1 MLRSIDYVDRV
12 KNDRVRKRKSTW
24 NCSASR
30 LNDSL
35 DGQEKAKKKQKKE
48 EKNNNY

>member
-1 MLRSIDYVDRV
+1 MLRSIDYEHQV
-12 KNDRVRKRKSTW
+12 KNDRIRKRKSTW

-35 DGQEKAKKKQKKE
+35 GGLEKAKKKQKKE
-48 EKNNNY
+48 EKNIKY